1 MSDVE
6 RFDRPILTVLFE
18 QKAILTRRRPEI
30 LADGDAD
37 ALEEI
42 DATLEQIS
50 AAMNTFALA
59 AHNREVAR
67 ERYVRWQE
75 ILPQCRKAKDELEQ
89 LGFALE
95 RAALLVQT
103 RESQRGSAFDLV
115 MQTRDRRP
123 QPSDFPSALE
133 IREHNDREREAEA
146 VHETALAR
154 LREAK
159 EALRVMQRNQLVAND
174 TLNKLLFN
182 ERQLRPREEAAPAPL
197 IHAVR

>member
-1 MSDVE
+1 VSDVE
-6 RFDRPILTVLFE
+6 RFDGPILTVLLE
-18 QKAILTRRRPEI
+18 QKATLTRRRPEV
-30 LADGDAD
+30 LAEGDAN
-37 ALEEI
+37 AIEEI
-42 DATLEQIS
+42 DATIEQITE
-50 AAMNTFALA
+50 AMTTFSLA
-59 AHNREVAR
+59 AHNREVGR
-67 ERYVRWQE
+67 ERYARWQK
-75 ILPQCRKAKDELEQ
+75 ILPECRQAKDRLERI
-89 LGFALE
+89 GIDLE

-103 RESQRGSAFDLV
+103 RESQRGSAFDLI

-133 IREHNDREREAEA
+133 IREHNDRERAAES

-159 EALRVMQRNQLVAND
+159 EALRVLQRNQLEAND

-182 ERQLRPREEAAPAPL
+182 ERQLRPREEMELKPL